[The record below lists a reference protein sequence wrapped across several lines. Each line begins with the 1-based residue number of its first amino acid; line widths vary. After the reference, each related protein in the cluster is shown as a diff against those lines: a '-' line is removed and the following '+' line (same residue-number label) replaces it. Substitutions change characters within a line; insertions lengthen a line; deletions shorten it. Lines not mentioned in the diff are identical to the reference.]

1 VIAVAALAVAVLAVL
16 GAYLLGAVPFGLLVV
31 RAVTGRDIRK
41 EGSGN
46 IGASNVYRV
55 AGPAVGVLVLAL
67 DMLKGL
73 LPVVVSQRLGLDS
86 MTTIAAGLAAIAG
99 HNWSVFLR
107 GAGGKGVATSY
118 GVLLALS
125 PAAGLIAAG
134 IWVAVILIT
143 RYASL
148 ASLLGVLSV
157 PVVMRLRSEPAVHLA
172 FGFAVVVFA
181 FYRHRANIGRLLR
194 GEELRITGRPGKAAS
209 NAERK

>member
-1 VIAVAALAVAVLAVL
+1 MIAVAALAVV

-31 RAVTGRDIRK
+31 RAASGRDIRN

-55 AGPAVGVLVLAL
+55 AGPAVGVTVLAL
-67 DMLKGL
+67 DLLKGL

-86 MTTIAAGLAAIAG
+86 ATTIAAGLAAIAG

-107 GAGGKGVATSY
+107 GEGGKGVATSY

-172 FGFAVVVFA
+172 FGVAVVVFA

-194 GEELRITGRPGKAAS
+194 GQELRIAGRHGKAPS
-209 NAERK
+209 GAEGRNHPA

>member
-1 VIAVAALAVAVLAVL
+1 MIAVAAVAVL

-31 RAVTGRDIRK
+31 RAATGGDIRK

-55 AGPAVGVLVLAL
+55 AGPAVGILVLAL
-67 DMLKGL
+67 DLLKGL
-73 LPVVVSQRLGLDS
+73 LPVIVSQRLGLDPA
-86 MTTIAAGLAAIAG
+86 TTIAAGLAAIAG

-107 GAGGKGVATSY
+107 GAGGKGIATSY

-125 PAAGLIAAG
+125 PVAGLVAAAVW
-134 IWVAVILIT
+134 IAVILAT

-157 PVVMRLRSEPAVHLA
+157 PVAMRLRSEPAVHLA
-172 FGFAVVVFA
+172 FGVAIVVFA

-194 GEELRITGRPGKAAS
+194 GQELRITGRAGKVAS
-209 NAERK
+209 K

>member
-1 VIAVAALAVAVLAVL
+1 MTAMAAAAVL

-31 RAVTGRDIRK
+31 RVVTGRDIRR

-55 AGPAVGVLVLAL
+55 AGPAVGALVLAL
-67 DMLKGL
+67 DLLKGF
-73 LPVVVSQRLGLDS
+73 LPVVVSQRLGLGS
-86 MTTIAAGLAAIAG
+86 GTIVAAGLAAIAG

-107 GAGGKGVATSY
+107 GEGGKGVATSY

-125 PAAGLIAAG
+125 PAAGIIAAAL
-134 IWVAVILIT
+134 WVAVIMVT

-157 PVVMRLRSEPAVHLA
+157 PVVMRLRAEPVVHVA
-172 FGFAVVVFA
+172 FGAAVVALA

-194 GEELRITGRPGKAAS
+194 GQELRITGRQGKTAG
-209 NAERK
+209 

>member
-1 VIAVAALAVAVLAVL
+1 MIAVALLAVV
-16 GAYLLGAVPFGLLVV
+16 GSYLLGAVPFGLLVV

-55 AGPAVGVLVLAL
+55 AGPAVGILVLAL
-67 DMLKGL
+67 DLLKGFT
-73 LPVVVSQRLGLDS
+73 PVVVTQHLGLDS
-86 MTTIAAGLAAIAG
+86 AVITAAGVAAIAG

-125 PAAGLIAAG
+125 PAAGLVAAG
-134 IWVAVILIT
+134 IWVAVVLIT

-157 PVVMRLRSEPAVHLA
+157 PVVMGLRAEPGVHLA
-172 FGFAVVVFA
+172 FGLTVVLFA
-181 FYRHRANIGRLLR
+181 FYSHRANIGRLLR
-194 GEELRITGRPGKAAS
+194 GQELRITKRRGGPGPD
-209 NAERK
+209 AEGG

>member
-1 VIAVAALAVAVLAVL
+1 MIATAAFAVL

-55 AGPAVGVLVLAL
+55 AGPTVGVLVLAL
-67 DMLKGL
+67 DLLKGL
-73 LPVVVSQRLGLDS
+73 LPVIFSQRLGLDS
-86 MTTIAAGLAAIAG
+86 ATIIAAGLAAIAG

-125 PAAGLIAAG
+125 PVAGLIAAG

-157 PVVMRLRSEPAVHLA
+157 PVVMRLRAEPAVHLA
-172 FGFAVVVFA
+172 FGVAIVVFA

-194 GEELRITGRPGKAAS
+194 GQELRITGRSGKAAS
-209 NAERK
+209 K

>member
-1 VIAVAALAVAVLAVL
+1 MIAVAVLAVV

-55 AGPAVGVLVLAL
+55 AGPAVGVLVLSL
-67 DMLKGL
+67 DLLKGL

-86 MTTIAAGLAAIAG
+86 ATTIAAGLAAIAG

-157 PVVMRLRSEPAVHLA
+157 PVVMRL
-172 FGFAVVVFA
+172 
-181 FYRHRANIGRLLR
+181 
-194 GEELRITGRPGKAAS
+194 
-209 NAERK
+209 

>member
-1 VIAVAALAVAVLAVL
+1 MIALAALAVV

-31 RAVTGRDIRK
+31 RAATGRDIRK

-67 DMLKGL
+67 DLLKGL
-73 LPVVVSQRLGLDS
+73 LPVVVTQRLGLDS
-86 MTTIAAGLAAIAG
+86 ATTIVAGLAAIAG

-172 FGFAVVVFA
+172 FGLAVVIFA
-181 FYRHRANIGRLLR
+181 FYRHRANIGRLLC
-194 GEELRITGRPGKAAS
+194 GQELRITGRRGGAES
-209 NAERK
+209 NAESK

>member
-1 VIAVAALAVAVLAVL
+1 MAVAAFAVL

-55 AGPAVGVLVLAL
+55 AGPAIGVLVLAL
-67 DMLKGL
+67 DLLKGV
-73 LPVVVSQRLGLDS
+73 LPVVVSQRLGLGS
-86 MTTIAAGLAAIAG
+86 LTTVMAGLAAIAG

-125 PAAGLIAAG
+125 PVAGLIAAA

-157 PVVMRLRSEPAVHLA
+157 PVVMRLRAEPAVHLA
-172 FGFAVVVFA
+172 FGVAIVIFA
-181 FYRHRANIGRLLR
+181 FYRHRANIQRLIA
-194 GEELRITGRPGKAAS
+194 GEELPLFGA
-209 NAERK
+209 RK

>member
-1 VIAVAALAVAVLAVL
+1 MIAVAALAVV

-55 AGPAVGVLVLAL
+55 AGPAVGALVLSL
-67 DMLKGL
+67 DVLKGF
-73 LPVVVSQRLGLDS
+73 LPVVVSQRWGLDP
-86 MTTIAAGLAAIAG
+86 AATVAVGLAAIAG

-107 GAGGKGVATSY
+107 GEGGKGVATSY

-172 FGFAVVVFA
+172 FGMAVVIFA

-194 GEELRITGRPGKAAS
+194 GQELRITGRRGR
-209 NAERK
+209 RKEQEGQAF